1 MCEAGLSGGR
11 IGEVAA
17 GGEIRGFEQDFL
29 VLETRME
36 GREVGIAVVFLVDV
50 ADDPFRQPGFES
62 GVDFRASDDVD
73 GAVEAGELGEV
84 GGVVDGFDAGPGPI
98 AIPGEDDVA
107 ATWQGAAYGFVGSA
121 SHDDRMAGGAL
132 FEKGQVGREVP
143 GQGAVFTDDAGGCH
157 GDDGDEAQVLPGG
170 GGDGGSRGGGGF
182 HGWEGEGAAG
192 GDQTA
197 TGALMAGWDW

>member
-1 MCEAGLSGGR
+1 MSGGR

-36 GREVGIAVVFLVDV
+36 GREVGLAGVFLVDM

-62 GVDFRASDDVD
+62 GVDFRAADDID
-73 GAVEAGELGEV
+73 RAVEAGQLGEV

-107 ATWQGAAYGFVGSA
+107 APWQGAADGFVGPA
-121 SHDDRMAGGAL
+121 AHDDRVAGGAL
-132 FEKGQVGREVP
+132 FEKGQISREVP
-143 GQGAVFTDDAGGCH
+143 GQRALATDDAGGCH
-157 GDDGDEAQVLPGG
+157 GDDGNEAKALPGG
-170 GGDGGSRGGGGF
+170 RGDGGWRGIGGC
-182 HGWEGEGAAG
+182 HGREGEGAAAG
-192 GDQTA
+192 GIKPRL
-197 TGALMAGWDW
+197 GP